1 MKKLTADFIT
11 VPKNIFGSL
20 SDHFCIDV
28 TS

>member
-11 VPKNIFGSL
+11 VSKNTFGSL
-20 SDHFCIDV
+20 SDHFCKDV